1 MYISNFIEISIP
13 PKPKPKTL
21 VSKSVLDQLVEDIAS
36 PECLTTLCSLPK
48 SIKDEFPGGVINM
61 GVYAGDGRI
70 VDPIYPV
77 IPRVTIEID

>member
-1 MYISNFIEISIP
+1 MTSNLIKINTS
-13 PKPKPKTL
+13 PKSKPKTL

-36 PECLTTLCSLPK
+36 PECLTKPCSLPK